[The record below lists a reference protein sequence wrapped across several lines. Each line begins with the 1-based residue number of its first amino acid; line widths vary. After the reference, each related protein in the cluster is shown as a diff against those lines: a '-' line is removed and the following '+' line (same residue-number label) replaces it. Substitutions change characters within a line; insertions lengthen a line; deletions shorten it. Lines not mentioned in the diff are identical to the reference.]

1 MDVMK
6 YDPVVQFL
14 IWMLR
19 AYILEITNTD
29 VEIAIV
35 LSRKLILKS
44 FLVPDDVEKFKSV
57 LIEKDPRGVSYK
69 KKENDKVKHCMMHL
83 RDKHLYSTK
92 ALNQIVVK
100 AEVNKTISEGDVKC
114 ILDMIKWWIVV

>member
-19 AYILEITNTD
+19 AYILEITNMD

-44 FLVPDDVEKFKSV
+44 FLVPDDVEKFKSGF
-57 LIEKDPRGVSYK
+57 IEKDPGGISYK

-83 RDKHLYSTK
+83 R
-92 ALNQIVVK
+92 
-100 AEVNKTISEGDVKC
+100 EVNKTISEGNVKC
-114 ILDMIKWWIVV
+114 ISDMIKWWIVV